1 MADKPTTEESQEPA
15 SDAVVSEVTKQK
27 PPLWFRIFGFKRRQG
42 KRIGYGFTKRGW
54 CQFIMFAMLI
64 GMVGFIEY
72 SMTPDFC
79 RSCHIMEPY
88 YQAWHESTHRD
99 VGCPDCHFEPGLL
112 NTLKGK
118 FEASSQAVKYITST
132 YGSKPHAEIRD
143 ASCLR
148 SGCHE
153 KRILEGV
160 VDWEVP
166 RQRGGEIKIR
176 FDHTPHLRPES
187 EGGLRRG
194 KKLRCVSCHSQ
205 IVQGKHLTVTLD
217 TCFLC
222 HFKGVKHGRGD
233 QTVGG
238 CKGCHGAPKKKI
250 TLSTGE
256 FMHKEYIDR
265 GVACESCH
273 SDSVRGDGA
282 VPRQVCWTCHNKS
295 AQVARYD
302 EPSFVH
308 QNHVTKHKVECSS
321 CHVQIEHKL
330 TTGPAY
336 VPFKSGARHD
346 VLQKGTCGQ
355 CHEETHGGPS
365 ELYRGRGGRGVPD
378 MPSPMYRTQVDCIGC
393 HKARSRDKAKASVM
407 GQTYLAVQDSCNY
420 CHAKKYEG
428 RLDEWKKTIAEL
440 LLNAE
445 AAYVK
450 TKADLAKKTLS
461 GMNTLAIRNLLD
473 DANHNIRLV
482 KLGHGVHNLNYST
495 ALLNYA
501 LEQCKKAQGIMAP
514 EGPPPTTTKPS
525 STTSTKGHS
534 P

>member
-1 MADKPTTEESQEPA
+1 MAEKHTSESKEPA
-15 SDAVVSEVTKQK
+15 SDDAAPEKK
-27 PPLWFRIFGFKRRQG
+27 KNPLWFRILGFKRRQG
-42 KRIGYGFTKRGW
+42 RFIRYGLKKRGW
-54 CQFIMFAMLI
+54 FQFVLLVMLG

-72 SMTPDFC
+72 SMTPEFC

-88 YQAWHESTHRD
+88 YQAWHTSTHRD
-99 VGCPDCHFEPGLL
+99 VSCVECHFEPGLL

-118 FEASSQAVKYITST
+118 FKASSQVVKYLTNT
-132 YGSKPHAEIRD
+132 YGSKPHAEVRD

-148 SGCHE
+148 DGCHE
-153 KRILEGV
+153 RRLLEGAV
-160 VDWEVP
+160 KWKVP
-166 RQRGGEIKIR
+166 RQRGGNVTIR
-176 FDHTPHLRPES
+176 FDHKPHFRPDNKDK
-187 EGGLRRG
+187 LRRG
-194 KKLRCVSCHSQ
+194 MQLRCVSCHSQ
-205 IVQGKHLTVTLD
+205 IDQSQHMVVTLD

-222 HFKGVKHGRGD
+222 HFKGFKHGRGD
-233 QTVGG
+233 QTLGG
-238 CKGCHGAPKKKI
+238 CRACHDAPKEKI
-250 TLSTGE
+250 RLSTGL
-256 FMHKEYIDR
+256 FDHGMYVKR

-273 SDSVRGDGA
+273 SDSVSGDGA

-295 AQVARYD
+295 SQVSRYD
-302 EPSFVH
+302 EPAFIH
-308 QNHVTKHKVECSS
+308 ENHVTKHKVECSS
-321 CHVQIEHKL
+321 CHIQIEHRL

-336 VPFKSGARHD
+336 VPFKPGSRYE
-346 VLQKGTCGQ
+346 VLHKGTCGQ

-365 ELYRGRGGRGVPD
+365 ELYRGKGGRGVPD

-393 HKARSRDKAKASVM
+393 HKARSRDKNQAAVL

-428 RLDEWKKTIAEL
+428 RLDEWKKVLTRHL
-440 LLNAE
+440 TSAE

-461 GMNTLAIRNLLD
+461 AMNTLRVQRLLD

-482 KLGHGVHNLNYST
+482 KLGHGVHNVNYST

-501 LEQCKKAQGIMAP
+501 LEQCKKAQSIMAP
-514 EGPPPTTTKPS
+514 EGPPTEPS
-525 STTSTKGHS
+525 